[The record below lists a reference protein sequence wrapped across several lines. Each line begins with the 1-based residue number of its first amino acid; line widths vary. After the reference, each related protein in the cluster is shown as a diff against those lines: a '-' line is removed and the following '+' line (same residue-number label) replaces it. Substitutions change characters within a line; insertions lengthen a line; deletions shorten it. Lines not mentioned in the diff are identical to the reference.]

1 MLEMFFFA
9 AQLLLGWVAVALL
22 PFSQKK
28 AGRLYNQTTYRKDVI
43 LVAFD
48 RFDRNG
54 DGCLT
59 QEEAKAVVKK
69 NRTLTMSDD
78 EFKLWFAAHA
88 RKDPNSL
95 ARDEFVQ
102 AAREM
107 EANMDELLNRHG
119 GR

>member
-1 MLEMFFFA
+1 MRDPKEELSLK
-9 AQLLLGWVAVALL
+9 QLRALCDPKHWDL
-22 PFSQKK
+22 HE
-28 AGRLYNQTTYRKDVI
+28 
-43 LVAFD
+43 
-48 RFDRNG
+48 
-54 DGCLT
+54 LT
-59 QEEAKAVVKK
+59 DFYSEPVVKK
-69 NRTLTMSDD
+69 NRSLTMSDD